1 MAKRTDYEL
10 QIAIGG
16 KVDNSLSK
24 SVSEINGKLD
34 TVGSTV
40 KAVAGIAATAFASI
54 KIKDLFDD
62 TIEASKDM
70 QTSMAGVAKV
80 VDGLKD
86 ENGKVTKSYYEMKD
100 SVLDMSEDLPKT
112 AEDIAAI
119 MEAAGQSNIAKN
131 ELAEFTEDATKMGI
145 AFDTTAEQAGDWM
158 AAWRTALKL
167 DQSGVV
173 TLADQINY
181 LGNTT
186 SEDALKISDVV
197 TRVGALANTA
207 GISAASVAAL
217 SASMTKVAPEV
228 AATGIKN
235 FSLALVSGESATK
248 KQIKTFEEL
257 GLEAGNVAKAMQ
269 TDSQGTIL
277 DVLERI
283 NKLDKDK
290 QTSVMKNL
298 FGSES
303 LSSIAPLVANLDN
316 LKEQF
321 NKVGDSALYA
331 GSMEQ
336 EYISASSTAANTD
349 ILRDNK
355 IKAMQI
361 KIGDTLLPLSTLASE
376 TTGNLAKMFGDFAEE
391 NTPVINEAVAGIT
404 DSFQEFLTDAV
415 YQLKS
420 FAEGG
425 KKFLS
430 GLKPIFNLLEDNP
443 DLIPNFLK
451 STGGAIV
458 TYKLGKNIGEI
469 VKGAKEAGSPLKL
482 LSSVITNPWALAIGA
497 VAGGVAMF
505 AQSIAS
511 ANKELRAADLAS
523 RFGDISLSLEDLDSM
538 AAELLYNDNFAKLSE
553 SLDIRNGLETL
564 RDSIDDSLT
573 EMNKLNWKVKIG
585 LKLTE
590 EEQAA
595 YKNSVINFIAD
606 TQQLLD
612 DTQYALNLSLD
623 VLTDNDESGQAIRD
637 SANEFYL
644 ENQDALSDL
653 GDQLFTAM
661 QKGFSDKKLT
671 IDEVETISNLQKQMA
686 AITNQLSQSKFEA
699 TLEVMQTKT
708 LGTDLTSDSYKNL
721 IAEMQEQSQST
732 IADYDESLA
741 MNIANS
747 KVRLKAGKINND
759 QYNEEIAEY
768 KRNYLEDIGDV
779 NLTISNFGTDTI
791 FKAYD
796 DEIEEALPQLSDKIS
811 KVVDDNK
818 EILKGLFENDE
829 LGRMNTYISDMKEQM
844 QELDSINPEMQKNL
858 LDKYK
863 ELLPTKEEL
872 EELKQTYI
880 DEKQS
885 YIEQNKEVPETITSS
900 LDTITKSLNE
910 IFMIG
915 AMGGDEQSIY
925 SLIGSKIGED
935 ADYKQLLTKAS
946 EAGADVPE
954 TLISS
959 LDSKLPDL
967 KSKASE
973 IRSTIEDELESGIN
987 ADIPVDISLYTKENV
1002 PNLFD
1007 TNFKELSN
1015 NLLNLLPGHKDG
1027 GIFNTPHVAWF
1038 AEDGPEAAIP
1048 LDGSSEAIRLW
1059 QMAGQ
1064 ILGMFD
1070 LNDEYKSR
1078 SISIPNSYQQLVNN
1092 ASTNSS
1098 VTNAPT
1104 ITIENHI
1111 TVESGA
1117 DVDKVKTAINDSYA
1131 QFKSYMSR
1139 YDKEIT
1145 RTSMGGR

>member
-54 KIKDLFDD
+54 KIKDLFDE
-62 TIEASKDM
+62 TTEASKEM

-100 SVLDMSEDLPKT
+100 SILDMSEDLPKT

-167 DQSGVV
+167 DQSSVV

-186 SEDALKISDVV
+186 SENALKISDVV

-248 KQIKTFEEL
+248 KQAKTFEEL
-257 GLEAGNVAKAMQ
+257 GLEAGKVAKAMQ

-391 NTPVINEAVAGIT
+391 NAPIINDAVAGISDT
-404 DSFQEFLTDAV
+404 FQEFLPNAV
-415 YQLKS
+415 YQMKS

-425 KKFLS
+425 KEFLS
-430 GLKPIFNLLEDNP
+430 GLKPVFDLLDDNP

-469 VKGAKEAGSPLKL
+469 VKGVKAAGSPLKL
-482 LSSVITNPWALAIGA
+482 LSTVITNPWALAIGA
-497 VAGGVAMF
+497 VAGGVALF
-505 AQSIAS
+505 AQSISS

-523 RFGDISLSLEDLDSM
+523 RFGDISLSLEDLDAI
-538 AAELLYNDNFAKLSE
+538 AADIIHNDNMGKLSE
-553 SLDIRNGLETL
+553 SLSSQESLNTIK
-564 RDSIDDSLT
+564 DSLDDT
-573 EMNKLNWKVKIG
+573 MAALKKFNWKVSIG
-585 LKLTE
+585 LKLDKEDQSQYISDIT
-590 EEQAA
+590 
-595 YKNSVINFIAD
+595 NFISES
-606 TQQLLD
+606 QNLLLED
-612 DTQYALNLSLD
+612 RYKLNI
-623 VLTDNDESGQAIRD
+623 NME
-637 SANEFYL
+637 
-644 ENQDALSDL
+644 
-653 GDQLFTAM
+653 LFTDGSETASKIQSKM
-661 QKGFSDKKLT
+661 KTFYDSNYDKISGLGKDLQKAVNEAFSDGLLT
-671 IDEVETISNLQKQMA
+671 IDESKVISDYMQQMADINEQIANAEFEAKMTALGTEYTGTGLTPESFQNLQAELSEQVEKSKQDYTEALASTLQSYKAAYELGEDKGGLSEQEYNDAVSMA
-686 AITNQLSQSKFEA
+686 KDSYRNQVGE
-699 TLEVMQTKT
+699 LEVKSFHFQYQTI
-708 LGTDLTSDSYKNL
+708 LDAYSDEIGKAMPEFEKYLNDTVNESMENVAQDGLWGKML
-721 IAEMQEQSQST
+721 PVL
-732 IADYDESLA
+732 YDE
-741 MNIANS
+741 
-747 KVRLKAGKINND
+747 
-759 QYNEEIAEY
+759 
-768 KRNYLEDIGDV
+768 
-779 NLTISNFGTDTI
+779 
-791 FKAYD
+791 
-796 DEIEEALPQLSDKIS
+796 
-811 KVVDDNK
+811 
-818 EILKGLFENDE
+818 
-829 LGRMNTYISDMKEQM
+829 
-844 QELDSINPEMQKNL
+844 L
-858 LDKYK
+858 LDFDGLDKTEK
-863 ELLPTKEEL
+863 ANISALFQNLLPTQESL
-872 EELKQTYI
+872 EQLRANYINNGQSIPEWLSEGLLDSASLGALTGDTDSILK
-880 DEKQS
+880 
-885 YIEQNKEVPETITSS
+885 
-900 LDTITKSLNE
+900 
-910 IFMIG
+910 MIG
-915 AMGGDEQSIY
+915 AQIADSPEQVKLTQEAYNNGVNVGQEIVDGMGY
-925 SLIGSKIGED
+925 KIPELQVTANGILNTVKTELE
-935 ADYKQLLTKAS
+935 K
-946 EAGADVPE
+946 GVNADVPVN
-954 TLISS
+954 I
-959 LDSKLPDL
+959 KLSGQTTSTSIFQTVFD
-967 KSKASE
+967 KANK
-973 IRSTIEDELESGIN
+973 L
-987 ADIPVDISLYTKENV
+987 A
-1002 PNLFD
+1002 
-1007 TNFKELSN
+1007 
-1015 NLLNLLPGHKDG
+1015 GHKDG
-1027 GIFNTPHVAWF
+1027 GIFDTPHVAWF

-1070 LNDEYKSR
+1070 LDNEYKSR

-1092 ASTNSS
+1092 TSTDSS

-1117 DVDKVKTAINDSYA
+1117 DLGKVKTAINDSYA